1 MYEIKRVLVGLDLSD
16 MDKTLLAY
24 TSYMADIFQ
33 IETVY
38 FLHVAKSLDLPEEL
52 LEKYPDLVAPSDEA
66 IEKAMDTEIKECF
79 TAKCEYKVEVREG
92 SAEDK
97 ILRWAKIKE
106 IDLIV
111 MGRKIHS
118 KGSGILPGKLAR
130 TAPCSILYVP
140 ESADNRISRLLVPV
154 DFSKTSSLAFEEA
167 LLIKKA
173 SGASIILH
181 NSYEVPSGYHLSG
194 KSFEEF
200 AEIMKGHAYED
211 AVEFLQRANV
221 KTSDIEIELTLDKD
235 DDPAEQAYKLAN
247 EKGADFIVIGS
258 KGRTGMAAVLLGSVA
273 DKMTRYDTNIPLLV
287 VKDKKENLN
296 FLQALLE
303 I

>member
-24 TSYMADIFQ
+24 SSYMAEVFQ
-33 IETVY
+33 IETIY
-38 FLHVAKSLDLPEEL
+38 FLHVAKSLDLPKEL

-66 IEKAMDTEIKECF
+66 IAKTIDVEIKKHF
-79 TAKCEYKVEVREG
+79 TANCEYKVEVREG
-92 SAEDK
+92 SAEEN

-106 IDLIV
+106 IDLVV
-111 MGRKIHS
+111 MGRKVHS
-118 KGSGILPGKLAR
+118 KGSGVLPGKLAR

-140 ESADNRISRLLVPV
+140 ENANNKISKLLVPV

-167 LLIKKA
+167 LLIRKS
-173 SGASIILH
+173 SGASIVLH

-200 AEIMKGHAYED
+200 AEIMKGHAYKD
-211 AVEFLQRANV
+211 AEKFLQRANI
-221 KTSDIEIELTLDKD
+221 KATDIEIVLTLDED
-235 DDPAEQAYKLAN
+235 DDPAGQAYKLAT
-247 EKGADFIVIGS
+247 EKGTDFIVIGS

-273 DKMTRYDTNIPLLV
+273 DKMTRYDTDIPLLV

-296 FLQALLE
+296 FLQALLQ